1 MYINDSNDNSV
12 YSIYIYT
19 LYFINLLI
27 CYLYTLYY
35 IYKYVIPKGTRNL
48 WYKPSPS
55 LEVPGPADEQRLD
68 PELKLG
74 RIFFG
79 PGWSPKGKLGIFFPP
94 KMGKDVPVHCD
105 IFRISSPEIY

>member
-1 MYINDSNDNSV
+1 MITMYIV
-12 YSIYIYT
+12 YIYIHT
-19 LYFINLLI
+19 IFVNLVI

-35 IYKYVIPKGTRNL
+35 IYKYVIPKSTRNL

-55 LEVPGPADEQRLD
+55 LEVPGPAVEQRLD

-74 RIFFG
+74 HFLRPRVKSQRIF
-79 PGWSPKGKLGIFFPP
+79 FFPP

-105 IFRISSPEIY
+105 IFRISSPGIY